1 MKIKGRLLK
10 FEKILMHSHYFPRK
24 CEIEY
29 QEKIPLL
36 FNFSQEGKALG
47 IASVERDNDGLIMTA
62 HIFPDAEEMIK
73 ALKDDVGIGGFYKN
87 LETGIMTMR
96 CADGIAVLK
105 RIDKCQLV
113 GISLTPTPIDSDFK
127 YDIVYEENLHA
138 EDN

>member
-1 MKIKGRLLK
+1 MKIKGRLLE

-29 QEKIPLL
+29 PEKLPLL
-36 FNFSQEGKALG
+36 FDFSQQGKPLG

-62 HIFPDAEEMIK
+62 NIYPGAEEIIK
-73 ALKDDVGIGGFYKN
+73 AFKDEVGIGGFYKN
-87 LETGIMTMR
+87 LKTGVMTLR

-105 RIDKCQLV
+105 RIDKCQLAY
-113 GISLTPTPIDSDFK
+113 ISLTPSPIDPSFK
-127 YDIVYEENLHA
+127 YDIIYEENLKP